1 MGSGFVISADG
12 YVVTNYHVISDAD
25 KIEVK
30 FADKETYSAKI
41 VGSDPETD
49 VALLKIEGNKSDFK
63 SIELG
68 DSDNIKIGQWAIAF
82 GNPYGLNNSMTVG
95 IVSAKGRSGMG
106 IETYENFIQTDA
118 SINPGNSGG
127 ALVDIDGKVIG
138 VNTAILSQS
147 GGNVGIG
154 FAIPVNMV
162 KNIVKNLKDNGKVKR
177 GYLGV
182 TLQPIDKAMAE
193 KFGMKKSKGAL
204 ISDVMKDSPAEKSGL
219 KRGDIILTVDGKE
232 INDVNDTITQ
242 ISNTLPEKDVKIVVF
257 RDKKEINVSVKL
269 GNRSEDIGKNLEEI
283 SIFGMKLKKRD
294 ELSKDKTKDSKE
306 SVGAVVTE
314 IENGSDAAL
323 AGINV
328 GDIITEVDKQE
339 IKKLKEI
346 KDIYD
351 KAKGGEDILF
361 YIEGKNSRY
370 VVIEKK

>member
-1 MGSGFVISADG
+1 M
-12 YVVTNYHVISDAD
+12 
-25 KIEVK
+25 
-30 FADKETYSAKI
+30 
-41 VGSDPETD
+41 
-49 VALLKIEGNKSDFK
+49 
-63 SIELG
+63 
-68 DSDNIKIGQWAIAF
+68 
-82 GNPYGLNNSMTVG
+82 
-95 IVSAKGRSGMG
+95 
-106 IETYENFIQTDA
+106 
-118 SINPGNSGG
+118 
-127 ALVDIDGKVIG
+127 
-138 VNTAILSQS
+138 
-147 GGNVGIG
+147 
-154 FAIPVNMV
+154 
-162 KNIVKNLKDNGKVKR
+162 
-177 GYLGV
+177 
-182 TLQPIDKAMAE
+182 
-193 KFGMKKSKGAL
+193 
-204 ISDVMKDSPAEKSGL
+204 
-219 KRGDIILTVDGKE
+219 
-232 INDVNDTITQ
+232 
-242 ISNTLPEKDVKIVVF
+242 KIVVF

-351 KAKGGEDILF
+351 KAKVGEDILF

>member
-1 MGSGFVISADG
+1 MQNRI
-12 YVVTNYHVISDAD
+12 
-25 KIEVK
+25 
-30 FADKETYSAKI
+30 
-41 VGSDPETD
+41 
-49 VALLKIEGNKSDFK
+49 
-63 SIELG
+63 
-68 DSDNIKIGQWAIAF
+68 
-82 GNPYGLNNSMTVG
+82 
-95 IVSAKGRSGMG
+95 
-106 IETYENFIQTDA
+106 
-118 SINPGNSGG
+118 
-127 ALVDIDGKVIG
+127 
-138 VNTAILSQS
+138 SQS

-182 TLQPIDKAMAE
+182 TLQPIEKAMAE

-204 ISDVMKDSPAEKSGL
+204 ISDVMKDSPAEKAGL

-257 RDKKEINVSVKL
+257 RDKKEVMVIVKL

-283 SIFGMKLKKRD
+283 TIFGMKLK
-294 ELSKDKTKDSKE
+294 SKEDLGKEKTKDSKR
-306 SVGAVVTE
+306 SIGAVVTE
-314 IENGSDAAL
+314 VENGSDAAF
-323 AGINV
+323 AGISV
-328 GDIITEVDKQE
+328 GEVITEVDKQE
-339 IKKLKEI
+339 IKSLKEI

-351 KAKGGEDILF
+351 KAKAGEDILF